1 MLISWARCASFST
14 LDTLETMISD
24 LCKQLDSSPTAN
36 HLVEH
41 WSRILT
47 DRGFNEFAHG
57 APVGARGFVRVGG
70 ALIAW
75 TNTDDFER
83 RGIRIVGAHT
93 DSPGLHIKH
102 NPFTEIYNMQQIGV
116 EIYGG
121 PLLNSWLD
129 RDLGI
134 AGVVY
139 DRAGRSTLVR
149 TERAVA
155 RIPQLAIHLDR
166 DVNERGL
173 QLDKQQHIHP
183 IWTTDKSMK
192 SFDSFL
198 ASEFSIDKN
207 NVAAWSCQLFDI
219 QKAEL
224 FGYRNEFLASARLD
238 NQVSC
243 WAAMNALVDNEGT
256 EPSLVAL
263 FDHEEVGSESTTG
276 AAGPLLETILER
288 IALASGSDRAGFL
301 AGLANSH
308 CISADNAHAI
318 HPNYP
323 DRHDQSHAPLIN
335 NGIAIK
341 TNSNQRYA
349 TSAKS
354 SIPVYAAADS
364 AKVNIQHFSSKN
376 TMPCGSTIG
385 PITATRLGIET
396 VDIGLPQLAMHS
408 IREMCGSEDPISLYG
423 LLKQYFA
430 R

>member
-1 MLISWARCASFST
+1 
-14 LDTLETMISD
+14 MISD
-24 LCKQLDSSPTAN
+24 LCRQLDSSPTAS
-36 HLVEH
+36 HLVEY
-41 WSRILT
+41 WSLKLAEHRFT
-47 DRGFNEFAHG
+47 EFAHG
-57 APVGARGFVRVGG
+57 TPVNSRGFVRVGG

-75 TNTDDFER
+75 SNTNSFESS
-83 RGIRIVGAHT
+83 GLRIVGAHT
-93 DSPGLHIKH
+93 DSPGLHVKQ
-102 NPFTEIYNMQQIGV
+102 NPFTKVNNVQQIGV

-129 RDLGI
+129 RDLGV

-139 DRAGRSTLVR
+139 DRSGKATLVS
-149 TERAVA
+149 TDRAVA

-173 QLDKQQHIHP
+173 QLDKQQHVHP
-183 IWTTDKSMK
+183 IWSTDDAIK
-192 SFDSFL
+192 SFESFL
-198 ASEFSIDKN
+198 AAEFSLDEANI
-207 NVAAWSCQLFDI
+207 ASWSCQLFDI
-219 QKAEL
+219 QRANL
-224 FGYRNEFLASARLD
+224 FGLRNEFLASSRLD

-243 WAAMNALVDNEGT
+243 WAAMNALLDNDGD

-276 AAGPLLETILER
+276 AAGPLLETTIER
-288 IALASGSDRAGFL
+288 IAIAAGLDRAGFL
-301 AGLANSH
+301 GGLAKSH

-323 DRHDQSHAPLIN
+323 DRHDQNHAPLIN

-341 TNSNQRYA
+341 SNSSQRYA
-349 TSAKS
+349 TSARS
-354 SIPVYAAADS
+354 SIPVYAAAEK
-364 AKVNIQHFSSKN
+364 ANVNLQHFSSKN

-408 IREMCGSEDPISLYG
+408 IREMCGSEDPISLYK
-423 LLKQYFA
+423 LVKQYFA

>member
-1 MLISWARCASFST
+1 
-14 LDTLETMISD
+14 MISD
-24 LCKQLDSSPTAN
+24 LCRQLDSSPTAS
-36 HLVEH
+36 HLVEY
-41 WSRILT
+41 WSLKLAEHRFT
-47 DRGFNEFAHG
+47 EFAHG
-57 APVGARGFVRVGG
+57 TPVNSRGFVRVGG

-75 TNTDDFER
+75 SNTNSFESS
-83 RGIRIVGAHT
+83 GLRIVGAHT
-93 DSPGLHIKH
+93 DSPGLHVKQ
-102 NPFTEIYNMQQIGV
+102 NPFTKVNNVQQIGV

-129 RDLGI
+129 RDLGV

-139 DRAGRSTLVR
+139 DRSGKATLVS
-149 TERAVA
+149 TDRAVA

-173 QLDKQQHIHP
+173 QLDKQQHLHP
-183 IWTTDKSMK
+183 IWSTDDAIK
-192 SFDSFL
+192 SFESFL
-198 ASEFSIDKN
+198 AAEFSLDEA
-207 NVAAWSCQLFDI
+207 NVASWSCQLFDI
-219 QKAEL
+219 QRANL
-224 FGYRNEFLASARLD
+224 FGLRNEFLASSRLD

-243 WAAMNALVDNEGT
+243 WAAMNALLDNDGD

-276 AAGPLLETILER
+276 AAGPLLETTIER
-288 IALASGSDRAGFL
+288 IAIAAGLDRAGFL
-301 AGLANSH
+301 GGLAKSH

-323 DRHDQSHAPLIN
+323 DRHDQNHAPLIN
-335 NGIAIK
+335 NGIALK
-341 TNSNQRYA
+341 SNSSQRYA
-349 TSAKS
+349 TSARS
-354 SIPVYAAADS
+354 SIPVYAAAEK
-364 AKVNIQHFSSKN
+364 ANVNLQHFSSKN

-408 IREMCGSEDPISLYG
+408 IREMCGSEDPISLYK
-423 LLKQYFA
+423 LIKQYFA

>member
-1 MLISWARCASFST
+1 
-14 LDTLETMISD
+14 MISD

-198 ASEFSIDKN
+198 ASEFSIDK
-207 NVAAWSCQLFDI
+207 
-219 QKAEL
+219 KK
-224 FGYRNEFLASARLD
+224 R
-238 NQVSC
+238 
-243 WAAMNALVDNEGT
+243 
-256 EPSLVAL
+256 
-263 FDHEEVGSESTTG
+263 
-276 AAGPLLETILER
+276 
-288 IALASGSDRAGFL
+288 
-301 AGLANSH
+301 
-308 CISADNAHAI
+308 
-318 HPNYP
+318 
-323 DRHDQSHAPLIN
+323 
-335 NGIAIK
+335 
-341 TNSNQRYA
+341 
-349 TSAKS
+349 
-354 SIPVYAAADS
+354 
-364 AKVNIQHFSSKN
+364 
-376 TMPCGSTIG
+376 CGVVLS
-385 PITATRLGIET
+385 
-396 VDIGLPQLAMHS
+396 VV
-408 IREMCGSEDPISLYG
+408 
-423 LLKQYFA
+423 
-430 R
+430 